1 MRISTAFLLG
11 LWLLKAEAAPVAATD
26 QDFFMIANI
35 NRNYVVGSKIETIN
49 GLYQK
54 TDADGWQHIGVNDTT
69 LTAVAFDPTNRQII
83 YTSGQIGLWRSRDGG
98 RSWRLCNGWE
108 MTEARDV
115 AVDPQ
120 APQHIYVALPDGV
133 AVSMNGGDTLV
144 RREQGLPDRG
154 KYTQAIKVD
163 RTRAGRVLA
172 ACEVG
177 LFLTE
182 DAGEHWRQVYATKE
196 TVNDVQQSPHDPKRW
211 IAVTQSAGAL
221 ISADGGVSWSSI
233 AGVPTDHALYNVAFD
248 PGRPERLAIGS
259 WAHGVMT
266 SEDGGKTWQSQNEG
280 LPAPHRVWR
289 VGVDPRSRLY
299 ASVVDET
306 LFVSDD
312 FGRTWRADTLAGS
325 KVNNFAVVPK
335 DSP

>member
-1 MRISTAFLLG
+1 MRISSALFLG
-11 LWLLKAEAAPVAATD
+11 LLVVSAEAAPTAPPAD
-26 QDFFMIANI
+26 DFFIIANL
-35 NRNYVVGSKIETIN
+35 NRNYVVGSKLETVN

-54 TDADGWQHIGVNDTT
+54 TETDGWRHIGVNDTT

-98 RSWRLCNGWE
+98 ASWRLCNGWE

-115 AVDPQ
+115 AVDPH
-120 APQHIYVALPDGV
+120 APQHVYVALPDGV
-133 AVSMNGGDTLV
+133 AVSTNGGDTLV
-144 RREQGLPDRG
+144 RREHGLPDRG
-154 KYTQAIKVD
+154 KYTQAIEVD

-182 DAGEHWRQVYATKE
+182 DAGEHWRQVHATKE

-233 AGVPTDHALYNVAFD
+233 AGVPTDHALYNVTFD
-248 PGRPERLAIGS
+248 PGQPERLAIGS

-266 SEDGGKTWQSQNEG
+266 SEDGGKTWQPRNEG
-280 LPAPHRVWR
+280 LPEPHRVWR

-299 ASVVDET
+299 ASVVGET

-325 KVNNFAVVPK
+325 QVNHFAVVPK
-335 DSP
+335 AKP